1 MNDRHQAERV
11 AALMLR
17 TAEQMKTNGLGPGT
31 IGRGM
36 IAAGIELWQAEIGPE
51 QMTAQLARL
60 LQGCADKAGIDFNDL
75 PTTQG
80 H

>member
-17 TAEQMKTNGLGPGT
+17 TAEQLKTHDLSPGT

-51 QMTAQLARL
+51 QVTVQLARL
-60 LQGCADKAGIDFNDL
+60 LQGYADKAGIDFNDL
-75 PTTQG
+75 PTTQNN
-80 H
+80 